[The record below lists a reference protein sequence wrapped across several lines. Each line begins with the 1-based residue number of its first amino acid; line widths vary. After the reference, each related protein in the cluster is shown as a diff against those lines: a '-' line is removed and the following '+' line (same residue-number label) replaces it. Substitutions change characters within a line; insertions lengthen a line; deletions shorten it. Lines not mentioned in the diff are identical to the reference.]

1 MNTIVFNQ
9 RVKHGRL
16 DFHPGVAYGFEDVDA
31 APFFK
36 ACGWASDSADTPA
49 VIISQDEL
57 DIDPETTFADGP
69 KRGRRVLE
77 GAE

>member
-1 MNTIVFNQ
+1 MDTIVFNQ

-16 DFHPGVAYGFEDVDA
+16 DFHAGVVYGFEAVDA

-36 ACGWASDSADTPA
+36 ACGWAIDSFEQPA
-49 VIISQDEL
+49 VIINQDEI

-69 KRGRRVLE
+69 NRGRRVLE
-77 GAE
+77 GS